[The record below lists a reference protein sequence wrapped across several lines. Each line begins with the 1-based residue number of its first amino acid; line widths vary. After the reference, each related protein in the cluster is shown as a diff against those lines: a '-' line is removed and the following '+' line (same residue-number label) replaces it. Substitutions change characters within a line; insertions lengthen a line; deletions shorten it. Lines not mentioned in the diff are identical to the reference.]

1 MVQPYSTNETDAA
14 KSERIGLSTLE
25 DISKLILQSSG
36 LDQTLRNIVR
46 LVADRMQS
54 EVCSIYLC
62 EDDRLV
68 LRSTLGLASDSIGRI
83 SLGFNEGLIG
93 YTAETRN
100 IVNVGEPQ
108 SHPRFHYIAD
118 SNEEI
123 YHSFLG
129 IPLQDRQRLIGVMAI
144 QTIDPRE
151 FGPIEISTL
160 TTIAFQLS
168 AVVASARLLDQLD
181 RELFRNNH
189 SPSANVTVAS
199 TDSTST
205 DGLVVAERAE
215 FTDSLLLKGELGF
228 GGVAMGPAYLIDED
242 LGVSEIGDDEPFDS
256 ETAQDRLS
264 EAIEKAKIETLC
276 LEKRVAQRLGEE
288 DAAIFHSHLMILQD
302 RVLLEKLRA
311 DIQDGRS
318 AASAIKHVIGDYT
331 RAFRRL
337 DDPYLQE
344 RAADMEDIGRR
355 LLSNLSGQVR
365 DTIQL
370 PYEAIVVAKE
380 MMPSDIALLDH
391 ARILGLVLEASDSNG
406 HAVIIAKSL
415 GIPTLVGVADATRRI
430 RPGASLILDSASG
443 ALHIEPAKQIR
454 SEYRRLKIDGLR
466 HQEQLEQFKTRDA
479 VTVDGTKVTL
489 RANIGLLS
497 DVSIAQQFG
506 AEGVGLYRTE
516 LPYMARASF
525 PDRETQYEIYRRV
538 VEGFPGQ
545 SVTVRTLDIGGD
557 KSLPYFDTPRE
568 LNPFLGWRSVR
579 VSLSH
584 RDMFRTQ
591 IEAVLMAATHGN
603 VKLMFPMVTTLDEIL
618 ACKTIVAEAKQNLIG
633 QGWTIPE
640 VPLGVMI
647 EVPGAI
653 TMATH
658 FAKEVDF
665 FALGTNDLI
674 QYLLAADRGNSSVSH
689 YYDSLH
695 PAVLSAI
702 AQTVATA
709 KRCGKSLCIC
719 GEMASDPASFAL
731 LVGLGLREF
740 SVSSPSIF
748 GLKALLSKLDIKTLQ
763 DVADQAIAE
772 SSGTSVRKLIS
783 EAFGQVPS
791 KD

>member
-1 MVQPYSTNETDAA
+1 MVQPHSIRDTDTA
-14 KSERIGLSTLE
+14 KSERLGLSTLE

-62 EDDRLV
+62 ENDRLV
-68 LRSTLGLASDSIGRI
+68 LRATLGLASDSTGRI

-93 YTAETRN
+93 YTAETRS

-144 QTIDPRE
+144 QTIEPRQ

-181 RELFRNNH
+181 HEPFRNND
-189 SPSANVTVAS
+189 SPSTDVAIVPVG
-199 TDSTST
+199 T
-205 DGLVVAERAE
+205 DGQVVAERVE
-215 FTDSLLLKGELGF
+215 PTDSLLLKGELGF

-242 LGVSEIGDDEPFDS
+242 LGVSEIGDDEPFDLGT
-256 ETAQDRLS
+256 EQERLS

-276 LEKRVAQRLGEE
+276 LEKRVAQRLSEE

-311 DIQDGRS
+311 DIHDGRS
-318 AASAIKHVIGDYT
+318 AASAIKHVIGDYV

-365 DTIQL
+365 DIIQL

-380 MMPSDIALLDH
+380 MLPSDIALLDH

-430 RPGASLILDSASG
+430 RPGNNLILDSASG

-466 HQEQLEQFKTRDA
+466 HQEELEQFKTRDA
-479 VTVDGTKVTL
+479 VTVNGTKVTL

-525 PDRETQYEIYRRV
+525 PDRKTQYEIYRRV
-538 VEGFPGQ
+538 VEGFPSQ

-579 VSLSH
+579 VSLDH

-591 IEAVLMAATHGN
+591 IEAILMAATHGN
-603 VKLMFPMVTTLDEIL
+603 VKLMFPMVTTLDEVL
-618 ACKTIVAEAKQNLIG
+618 ACKMVVAEAKQNLMNE
-633 QGWTIPE
+633 GWTIPD

-653 TMATH
+653 AMATH

-695 PAVLSAI
+695 PAVLAAI

-709 KRCGKSLCIC
+709 KRCGKNLCIC

-748 GLKALLSKLDIKTLQ
+748 ALKALLSKLDIKTLQ
-763 DVADQAIAE
+763 NVAEQAMAE
-772 SSGTSVRKLIS
+772 SSGARVRKLIS
-783 EAFGQVPS
+783 EAFGQVPA